1 MVQLIKLFG
10 NKKLIQIINFFIEN
24 SSSKITQTKVIKK
37 TKIAKATAVKWMH
50 YLVANDMLKLERIGV
65 SNIYNLNNESLIIK
79 HIKIMKNIISLQE
92 LKKLKKKGLE
102 IYLYGSASRGED
114 TEKSD
119 IDILVI
125 GKIERR
131 DIVDV
136 IDEISKKIN
145 RKISFSIFS
154 SVEWSMMRKK
164 DNAYYNRVEKDKI
177 RLI

>member
-1 MVQLIKLFG
+1 MVQSIKLFG
-10 NKKLIQIINFFIEN
+10 NKKIMQIINFFIEN
-24 SSSKITQTKVIKK
+24 SSSKITQTKLIKE

-65 SNIYNLNNESLIIK
+65 SNIYQLNNENLVIK
-79 HIKIMKNIISLQE
+79 HIKIIKTILSLKE
-92 LKKLKKKGLE
+92 LKKLKDKGLE

-125 GKIERR
+125 GRTKRR
-131 DIVDV
+131 EIVDV
-136 IDEISKKIN
+136 IDQISKKIN

-154 SVEWSMMRKK
+154 NVEWSMMRKK